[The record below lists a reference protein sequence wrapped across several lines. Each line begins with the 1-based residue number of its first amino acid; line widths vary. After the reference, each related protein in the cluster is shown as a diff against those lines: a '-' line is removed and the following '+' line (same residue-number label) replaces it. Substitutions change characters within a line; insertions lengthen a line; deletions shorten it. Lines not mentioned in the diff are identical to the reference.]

1 MSLTEEE
8 KKQIVDYRLEK
19 SKRTLEDA
27 KKVIELKMWATK
39 EIKDFGR
46 VEPTKLSEPQS
57 FAMPNKGQGA
67 KDERR
72 KAGGS
77 RLNGSPAHCSS
88 AHSSFFLMVK
98 ISPNRV
104 MALM

>member
-1 MSLTEEE
+1 M
-8 KKQIVDYRLEK
+8 EK

-46 VEPTKLSEPQS
+46 AEPTKLSEPQS
-57 FAMPNKGQGA
+57 FAMPNKGQKTKG
-67 KDERR
+67 KGQR
-72 KAGGS
+72 AGGS
-77 RLNGSPAHCSS
+77 RLSGSPAHCSS

-98 ISPNRV
+98 ISPNLV